1 MTDDETVPVP
11 SPALTVDKPA
21 PANADEDGSG
31 DVSVG
36 DTLTYTITATNTG
49 TANLTNV
56 VVTDDLITPTGGTTP
71 CALGGARWY
80 VHVDRHLRG
89 DRR

>member
-1 MTDDETVPVP
+1 MPLPT
-11 SPALTVDKPA
+11 LTVDKPA

-36 DTLTYTITATNTG
+36 DTFTYTITATNGG

-56 VVTDDLITPTGGTTP
+56 VVTDDLITSTGGTI
-71 CALGGARWY
+71 AVRHRAARRY
-80 VHVDRHLRG
+80 VHVGRHLRG
-89 DRR
+89 DRS